1 MNLLFNTLLLLIF
14 NIIIDL
20 KILLAPDKFRGSLD
34 APQVCE
40 AMTEGIRMVSPEIEV
55 LSLPMADGGEGTLE
69 LLLWYSGG
77 KKQTAKVQDP
87 LGRIIDAEYGLSADR
102 KTAFIEMA
110 TASGLS
116 LLKTEERNPLKTSTF
131 GTGELIKV
139 VLEAG
144 IENIILGIG
153 GSATTDAGIG
163 MATALGWQFLDENG
177 QELSPIGENLI
188 KIKKVLSPVSNHRSP
203 ISVSVAC
210 DVNNP
215 LFGENGAAYIYGPQ
229 KGADQSAVKQLDEGL
244 QNIAK
249 IFERDFGKNYSL
261 ISGTGAAGGL
271 GFGAMAF
278 LNAELKEGV
287 KLLMDFCD
295 FDKKLKDVNLII
307 TGEGKIDNQTLQG
320 KLIKGIT
327 DRATIAKIPLAAICG
342 TLDVSPKELH
352 EIGINYATS
361 IIDRPMNLD
370 AALKYGYE
378 GVRNATF
385 YLVNLLY
392 KSNV

>member
-1 MNLLFNTLLLLIF
+1 M
-14 NIIIDL
+14 

-40 AMTEGIRMVSPEIEV
+40 AMSEGIRMVSTEIEV
-55 LSLPMADGGEGTLE
+55 LSLPMADGGEGTLD

-77 KKQTAKVQDP
+77 KKHTAKVQDP
-87 LGRIIDAEYGLSADR
+87 LGRMIDAEYGLSADR

-110 TASGLS
+110 TASGLR
-116 LLKTEERNPLKTSTF
+116 LLKNEERNPLKTSTF
-131 GTGELIKV
+131 GTGELIKI
-139 VLEAG
+139 VLEG
-144 IENIILGIG
+144 DVENIILGIG

-163 MATALGWQFLDENG
+163 MAAALGWQFLDKNG
-177 QELSPIGENLI
+177 EQLSPIGKNLI
-188 KIKKVLSPVSNHRSP
+188 KIKKVLSPVSNHGSP
-203 ISVSVAC
+203 VSIYVAC
-210 DVNNP
+210 DVTNP
-215 LFGENGAAYIYGPQ
+215 LFGENGASYIYGPQ
-229 KGADQSAVKQLDEGL
+229 KGADEQAVKELDEGL
-244 QNIAK
+244 QNISM

-271 GFGAMAF
+271 GFGSMAF

-327 DRATIAKIPLAAICG
+327 DRANHAKIPIAAICG
-342 TLDVSPKELH
+342 TLDVSPQELQ
-352 EIGINYATS
+352 EIGINYAAS
-361 IIDRPMNLD
+361 IINRPMNLD
-370 AALKYGYE
+370 EALKYGYE

-385 YLVNLLY
+385 YLVNLLH
-392 KSNV
+392 KSNE

>member
-1 MNLLFNTLLLLIF
+1 M
-14 NIIIDL
+14 

-34 APQVCE
+34 APQVCK
-40 AMTEGIRMVSPEIEV
+40 AMSEGIHMVSPEIEV
-55 LSLPMADGGEGTLE
+55 LSLPLADGGEGTLD
-69 LLLWYSGG
+69 LLLWYAGG
-77 KKQTAKVQDP
+77 KKYTAKVQDP
-87 LGRIIDAEYGLSADR
+87 LGRMIDAEYGLSADG

-110 TASGLS
+110 TASGLR

-131 GTGELIKV
+131 GTGELIKI
-139 VLEAG
+139 VLEG
-144 IENIILGIG
+144 DVENIILGIG

-163 MATALGWQFLDENG
+163 MAAALGWQFLDKNG
-177 QELSPIGENLI
+177 QSLSPIGENLI
-188 KIKKVLSPVSNHRSP
+188 KIKKVLSPVSNHQST
-203 ISVSVAC
+203 VSIYVAC
-210 DVNNP
+210 DVTNP
-215 LFGENGAAYIYGPQ
+215 LFGENGASYIYGPQ
-229 KGADQSAVKQLDEGL
+229 KGADEQAVKELDEGL
-244 QNIAK
+244 KNISM

-271 GFGAMAF
+271 GFGLIAF

-327 DRATIAKIPLAAICG
+327 DRANLAKIPIAAICG
-342 TLDVSPKELH
+342 TLDVSPQELQ

-361 IIDRPMNLD
+361 IMNRPMDLD
-370 AALKYGYE
+370 EALKYGYE

-385 YLVNLLY
+385 YLVNLLH
-392 KSNV
+392 KSND

>member
-1 MNLLFNTLLLLIF
+1 M
-14 NIIIDL
+14 

-55 LSLPMADGGEGTLE
+55 VSLPMADGGEGTLD

-77 KKQTAKVQDP
+77 KKQTAKVEDP
-87 LGRIIDAEYGLSADR
+87 LGRKIDAEYGLSADG

-110 TASGLS
+110 TASGLR

-131 GTGELIKV
+131 GTGELIKI

-144 IENIILGIG
+144 VKNIILGIG

-163 MATALGWQFLDENG
+163 MAAALGWQFLDENG
-177 QELSPIGENLI
+177 KELKYTGENLI
-188 KIKKVLSPVSNHRSP
+188 KVKRIQSPVSNHQSP
-203 ISVSVAC
+203 ISITVAC
-210 DVNNP
+210 DVTNP

-229 KGADQSAVKQLDEGL
+229 KGADKQAVEQLDKGL
-244 QNIAK
+244 RNIAK
-249 IFERDFGKNYSL
+249 VFERDFGKDYAK
-261 ISGTGAAGGL
+261 IAGTGAAGGL

-278 LNAELKEGV
+278 INAELKEGV

-295 FDKKLKDVNLII
+295 FDKNLKDVNLII

-327 DRATIAKIPLAAICG
+327 DRATHAKIPIAAICG
-342 TLDVSPKELH
+342 TLDVSPKALQ

-361 IIDRPMNLD
+361 ILNRPMDLND
-370 AALKYGYE
+370 ALKYGYE
-378 GVRNATF
+378 GVQNATF
-385 YLVNLLY
+385 YLVNLLH
-392 KSNV
+392 KSND

>member
-1 MNLLFNTLLLLIF
+1 M
-14 NIIIDL
+14 

-34 APQVCE
+34 APQVCK
-40 AMTEGIRMVSPEIEV
+40 AMSEGIRMVSPEIEV
-55 LSLPMADGGEGTLE
+55 LSLPMADGGEGTLD

-77 KKQTAKVQDP
+77 KKHTAKVQDP

-110 TASGLS
+110 TASGLR

-131 GTGELIKV
+131 GTGELIKI
-139 VLEAG
+139 VLEG
-144 IENIILGIG
+144 DVENIILGIG

-163 MATALGWQFLDENG
+163 MAAALGWQFLDENG
-177 QELSPIGENLI
+177 EQLSPIGKNLI
-188 KIKKVLSPVSNHRSP
+188 KIKKVLSPVSNHGSL
-203 ISVSVAC
+203 VSIYVAC
-210 DVNNP
+210 DVTNP
-215 LFGENGAAYIYGPQ
+215 LFGENGASYIYGPQ
-229 KGADQSAVKQLDEGL
+229 KGADEQAVKELDEGL
-244 QNIAK
+244 QNISM
-249 IFERDFGKNYSL
+249 IIERDFGKNYSL

-271 GFGAMAF
+271 GFGSMAF

-327 DRATIAKIPLAAICG
+327 DRANHAKIPIAAICG
-342 TLDVSPKELH
+342 TLDVSPQELQ
-352 EIGINYATS
+352 EIGINYAAS
-361 IIDRPMNLD
+361 IINRPMNLD
-370 AALKYGYE
+370 EALKYGYE

-385 YLVNLLY
+385 YLVNLFH
-392 KSNV
+392 KSNE

>member
-1 MNLLFNTLLLLIF
+1 M
-14 NIIIDL
+14 

-34 APQVCE
+34 AQQVCG

-55 LSLPMADGGEGTLE
+55 VSLPMADGGEGTLD
-69 LLLWYSGG
+69 LLLWYSDG
-77 KKQTAKVQDP
+77 KKQTTKVQDP
-87 LGRIIDAEYGLSADR
+87 LGRVIDAEYGLSADG

-110 TASGLS
+110 TASGLR

-131 GTGELIKV
+131 GTGELIKI

-144 IENIILGIG
+144 VENVILGIG

-163 MATALGWQFLDENG
+163 MAAALGWQFLDENG
-177 QELSPIGENLI
+177 EELSPIGENLV
-188 KIKKVLSPVSNHRSP
+188 KIKAIKPPSFTIYHSPFT
-203 ISVSVAC
+203 IKVAC
-210 DVNNP
+210 DVTNA

-229 KGADQSAVKQLDEGL
+229 KGADKQAVEQLDEGL

-249 IFERDFGKNYSL
+249 IFERDFGKNYAQ
-261 ISGTGAAGGL
+261 IAGTGAAGGL

-295 FDKKLKDVNLII
+295 FDKNLKDVNLII

-327 DRATIAKIPLAAICG
+327 DRANHAKIPIAAICG
-342 TLDVSPKELH
+342 TLDVSPQELQ

-361 IIDRPMNLD
+361 ILNRPMNLD
-370 AALKYGYE
+370 DALKYGYE

-385 YLVNLLY
+385 YLVNLLH
-392 KSNV
+392 KSQ

>member
-1 MNLLFNTLLLLIF
+1 M
-14 NIIIDL
+14 

-34 APQVCE
+34 APQVCK
-40 AMTEGIRMVSPEIEV
+40 AMSEGIHMVSPEIEV
-55 LSLPMADGGEGTLE
+55 LSLPLADGGEGTLD
-69 LLLWYSGG
+69 LLLWYAGG
-77 KKQTAKVQDP
+77 KKHTAKVQDP
-87 LGRIIDAEYGLSADR
+87 LGRMIDAEYGLSADG

-110 TASGLS
+110 TASGLR

-131 GTGELIKV
+131 GTGELIKI
-139 VLEAG
+139 VLEG
-144 IENIILGIG
+144 DVENIILGIG

-163 MATALGWQFLDENG
+163 MAAALGWQFLDKNG
-177 QELSPIGENLI
+177 QQLSPIGENLI
-188 KIKKVLSPVSNHRSP
+188 KIKKVLSPVSNHQST
-203 ISVSVAC
+203 VSIYVAC
-210 DVNNP
+210 DVTNP
-215 LFGENGAAYIYGPQ
+215 LFGENGASYIYGPQ
-229 KGADQSAVKQLDEGL
+229 KGADEQAVKELDEGL
-244 QNIAK
+244 KNISM

-271 GFGAMAF
+271 GFGLIAF

-327 DRATIAKIPLAAICG
+327 DRANLAKIPIAAICG
-342 TLDVSPKELH
+342 TLDVSPQELQ

-361 IIDRPMNLD
+361 IMNRPMDLD
-370 AALKYGYE
+370 EALKYGYE

-385 YLVNLLY
+385 YLVNLLH
-392 KSNV
+392 KSND

>member
-1 MNLLFNTLLLLIF
+1 
-14 NIIIDL
+14 L

-34 APQVCE
+34 ATQVCE
-40 AMTEGIRMVSPEIEV
+40 AMSEGIRMVSTEIEV
-55 LSLPMADGGEGTLE
+55 LSLPMADGGEGTLD

-77 KKQTAKVQDP
+77 KKHTAKVQDP
-87 LGRIIDAEYGLSADR
+87 LGRMIDAEYGLSADR

-110 TASGLS
+110 TASGLR
-116 LLKTEERNPLKTSTF
+116 LLKNEERNPLKTSTF
-131 GTGELIKV
+131 GTGELIKI
-139 VLEAG
+139 VLEG
-144 IENIILGIG
+144 DVENIILGIG

-163 MATALGWQFLDENG
+163 MAAALGWQFLDENG
-177 QELSPIGENLI
+177 EQLSPIGKNLI
-188 KIKKVLSPVSNHRSP
+188 KIKKVLSPVSNHGSP
-203 ISVSVAC
+203 VSIYVAC
-210 DVNNP
+210 DVTNP
-215 LFGENGAAYIYGPQ
+215 LFGENGASYIYGPQ
-229 KGADQSAVKQLDEGL
+229 KGADEQAVKELDEGL
-244 QNIAK
+244 QNISM

-271 GFGAMAF
+271 GFGSMAF

-327 DRATIAKIPLAAICG
+327 DQANHAKIPIAAICG
-342 TLDVSPKELH
+342 TLDVSPQELQ
-352 EIGINYATS
+352 EIGINYAAS
-361 IIDRPMNLD
+361 IINRPMNLD
-370 AALKYGYE
+370 EALKYGYE

-385 YLVNLLY
+385 YLVNLLH
-392 KSNV
+392 KSNE

>member
-1 MNLLFNTLLLLIF
+1 M
-14 NIIIDL
+14 

-34 APQVCE
+34 ATQVCE
-40 AMTEGIRMVSPEIEV
+40 AMSEGIRMVSTEIEV
-55 LSLPMADGGEGTLE
+55 LSLPMADGGEGTLD

-77 KKQTAKVQDP
+77 KKHTAKVQDP
-87 LGRIIDAEYGLSADR
+87 LGRMIDAEYGLSADR

-110 TASGLS
+110 TASGLR
-116 LLKTEERNPLKTSTF
+116 LLKNEERNPLKTSTF
-131 GTGELIKV
+131 GTGELIKI
-139 VLEAG
+139 VLEG
-144 IENIILGIG
+144 DVENIILGIG

-163 MATALGWQFLDENG
+163 MAAALGWQFLDENG
-177 QELSPIGENLI
+177 EQLSPIGKNLI
-188 KIKKVLSPVSNHRSP
+188 KIKKVLSPVSNHGSL
-203 ISVSVAC
+203 VSIYVAC
-210 DVNNP
+210 DVTNP
-215 LFGENGAAYIYGPQ
+215 LFGENGASYIYGPQ
-229 KGADQSAVKQLDEGL
+229 KGADEQAVKELDEGL
-244 QNIAK
+244 QNISM

-271 GFGAMAF
+271 GFGSMAF

-327 DRATIAKIPLAAICG
+327 DRANHAKIPIAAICG
-342 TLDVSPKELH
+342 TLDVSPQELQ
-352 EIGINYATS
+352 EIGINYAAS
-361 IIDRPMNLD
+361 IINRPMNLD
-370 AALKYGYE
+370 EALKYGYE

-385 YLVNLLY
+385 YLVNLLH
-392 KSNV
+392 KSNG

>member
-1 MNLLFNTLLLLIF
+1 
-14 NIIIDL
+14 L

-34 APQVCE
+34 APQVCK
-40 AMTEGIRMVSPEIEV
+40 AMSEGIHMVSPEIEV
-55 LSLPMADGGEGTLE
+55 LSLPLADGGEGTLD
-69 LLLWYSGG
+69 LLLWYAGG
-77 KKQTAKVQDP
+77 KKYTAKVQDP
-87 LGRIIDAEYGLSADR
+87 LGRMIDAEYGLSADG

-110 TASGLS
+110 TASGLR

-131 GTGELIKV
+131 GTGELIKI
-139 VLEAG
+139 VLEG
-144 IENIILGIG
+144 DVENIILGIG

-163 MATALGWQFLDENG
+163 MAAALGWQFLDKNG
-177 QELSPIGENLI
+177 QSLSPIGENLI
-188 KIKKVLSPVSNHRSP
+188 KIKKVLSPVSNHQST
-203 ISVSVAC
+203 VSIYVAC
-210 DVNNP
+210 DVTNP
-215 LFGENGAAYIYGPQ
+215 LFGENGASYIYGPQ
-229 KGADQSAVKQLDEGL
+229 KGADEQAVKELDEGL
-244 QNIAK
+244 KNISM

-271 GFGAMAF
+271 GFGLIAF

-327 DRATIAKIPLAAICG
+327 DRANLAKIPIAAICG
-342 TLDVSPKELH
+342 TLDVSPQELQ

-361 IIDRPMNLD
+361 IMNRPMDLD
-370 AALKYGYE
+370 EALKYGYE

-385 YLVNLLY
+385 YLVNLLH
-392 KSNV
+392 KSND

>member
-1 MNLLFNTLLLLIF
+1 M
-14 NIIIDL
+14 

-40 AMTEGIRMVSPEIEV
+40 AMAEGIRMVSPKIEV
-55 LSLPMADGGEGTLE
+55 LSLPMADGGEGTLD

-87 LGRIIDAEYGLSADR
+87 LGRIIEAEYGLSADR

-110 TASGLS
+110 TASGLR
-116 LLKTEERNPLKTSTF
+116 LLKNEERNPLKTSTF
-131 GTGELIKV
+131 GTGELIKI
-139 VLEAG
+139 VLEG
-144 IENIILGIG
+144 DVENIILGIG

-177 QELSPIGENLI
+177 EQLSPIGENLV
-188 KIKKVLSPVSNHRSP
+188 KIKKVLSPVSNHQSP
-203 ISVSVAC
+203 ISISVAC
-210 DVNNP
+210 DVTNP
-215 LFGENGAAYIYGPQ
+215 LFGKNGASYIYGPQ
-229 KGADQSAVKQLDEGL
+229 KGADEQAVKQLDEGL
-244 QNIAK
+244 INIAN
-249 IFERDFGKNYSL
+249 IFERDFGKDYAQ
-261 ISGTGAAGGL
+261 IAGTGAAGGL
-271 GFGAMAF
+271 GFGTMAF

-295 FDKKLKDVNLII
+295 FDKKLKNVSLII

-327 DRATIAKIPLAAICG
+327 DRATHAKIPIAAICG
-342 TLDVSPKELH
+342 TLDVSPQELQ

-361 IIDRPMNLD
+361 IINRPMNLD
-370 AALKYGYE
+370 EALKYGYE

-385 YLVNLLY
+385 YLVNLLH
-392 KSNV
+392 KSIE

>member
-1 MNLLFNTLLLLIF
+1 M
-14 NIIIDL
+14 

-40 AMTEGIRMVSPEIEV
+40 AMTKGICMVSPKIEV
-55 LSLPMADGGEGTLE
+55 VSLPMADGGEGTLD
-69 LLLWYSGG
+69 LLLWYSRG

-87 LGRIIDAEYGLSADR
+87 LGRKIDAEYGLSADG

-110 TASGLS
+110 TASGLR
-116 LLKTEERNPLKTSTF
+116 LLKREERNPLKASTF
-131 GTGELIKV
+131 GTGELIKL

-144 IENIILGIG
+144 VKNIILGIG

-163 MATALGWQFLDENG
+163 MAAALGWQFLDENG

-188 KIKKVLSPVSNHRSP
+188 KIKVIKPPSFTIDNSSLN
-203 ISVSVAC
+203 IKVAC
-210 DVNNP
+210 DVTNP
-215 LFGENGAAYIYGPQ
+215 LFGKNGASYVYGPQ
-229 KGADQSAVKQLDEGL
+229 KGADKQAVEQLDEGL
-244 QNIAK
+244 RNIANV
-249 IFERDFGKNYSL
+249 FERDFGKNYAQ

-271 GFGAMAF
+271 GFGTMAF

-295 FDKKLKDVNLII
+295 FDKHLKDVNLVI

-327 DRATIAKIPLAAICG
+327 DRATHAKIPIVAICG
-342 TLDVSPKELH
+342 TLDVSPQELQ
-352 EIGINYATS
+352 EIGIKYATS
-361 IIDRPMNLD
+361 ILNRPMNLED
-370 AALKYGYE
+370 ALKFGYE

-392 KSNV
+392 KSTD

>member
-1 MNLLFNTLLLLIF
+1 M
-14 NIIIDL
+14 
-20 KILLAPDKFRGSLD
+20 KILLAPDKFRGSLE

-55 LSLPMADGGEGTLE
+55 VSLPMADGGEGTLD

-77 KKQTAKVQDP
+77 KKQTAQVQDP
-87 LGRIIDAEYGLSADR
+87 LGRLIDAEYGLAADG

-110 TASGLS
+110 TASGLR
-116 LLKTEERNPLKTSTF
+116 LLKAEERNPLKTSTF

-144 IENIILGIG
+144 VENIILGIG

-163 MATALGWQFLDENG
+163 MAAALGWQFLDESSKK
-177 QELSPIGENLI
+177 LSPIGENLI
-188 KIKKVLSPVSNHRSP
+188 KIKAIKPPSSTIYNASLN
-203 ISVSVAC
+203 IKVAC
-210 DVNNP
+210 DVTNP
-215 LFGENGAAYIYGPQ
+215 LFGENGAAYVYGPQ
-229 KGADQSAVKQLDEGL
+229 KGADEYAVEQLDEGL
-244 QNIAK
+244 INIANVL
-249 IFERDFGKNYSL
+249 ERDFGKNYAQ
-261 ISGTGAAGGL
+261 IAGTGAAGGL

-278 LNAELKEGV
+278 INAELKEGV

-295 FDKKLKDVNLII
+295 FDKNLKDVNLII

-327 DRATIAKIPLAAICG
+327 DRATHAKIPIAAISG
-342 TLDVSPKELH
+342 TLDVSPQELQ

-361 IIDRPMNLD
+361 ILNRPMDLED
-370 AALKYGYE
+370 ALKYGYE

-385 YLVNLLY
+385 YLVNLLH
-392 KSNV
+392 KSND

>member
-1 MNLLFNTLLLLIF
+1 M
-14 NIIIDL
+14 

-55 LSLPMADGGEGTLE
+55 VSLPMADGGEGTLD

-77 KKQTAKVQDP
+77 KKQTAQVQDP
-87 LGRIIDAEYGLSADR
+87 LGRLIDAEYGLSADG
-102 KTAFIEMA
+102 KTAFVEMA
-110 TASGLS
+110 TASGLR

-131 GTGELIKV
+131 GTGELIKLV
-139 VLEAG
+139 SEAG
-144 IENIILGIG
+144 VENIILGIG

-177 QELSPIGENLI
+177 KELSPIGENLI
-188 KIKKVLSPVSNHRSP
+188 KIKKIQYPVSNHQYP
-203 ISVSVAC
+203 ISITVAC
-210 DVNNP
+210 DVTNS
-215 LFGENGAAYIYGPQ
+215 LFGENGAAYVYAPQ
-229 KGADQSAVKQLDEGL
+229 KGADKQAVEQLDEGL
-244 QNIAK
+244 INIANV
-249 IFERDFGKNYSL
+249 FERDFGKNYAQ
-261 ISGTGAAGGL
+261 IVGTGAAGGL

-278 LNAELKEGV
+278 INAELKEGV
-287 KLLMDFCD
+287 KLLMDFCG
-295 FDKKLKDVNLII
+295 FDKNLKDVNLII

-327 DRATIAKIPLAAICG
+327 DRAIHAKIPIAAICG
-342 TLDVSPKELH
+342 TLDVLPQELQ

-361 IIDRPMNLD
+361 ILNRPMDLED
-370 AALKYGYE
+370 ALKYGYE

-385 YLVNLLY
+385 YLVNLLH
-392 KSNV
+392 KSND